1 MWTETS
7 DNIGRNCTRGFTL
20 LEILAAFFI
29 FSIVMGLMFGSFG
42 GVFSSSDR
50 VGAASDLHEMA
61 SASLVR
67 MATDL
72 RAIHIA
78 QEPRYK
84 APELDDAPDPYRVEG
99 GTEYLGGELF
109 SRLRFASLSHLP
121 IGRQPRE
128 GIARIVYYP
137 EMTTAGEG
145 ILRRSDTLFPYDD
158 FEPSPTDPV
167 ICEKVLSFKVVYYDK
182 EGRDTEEW
190 NSESDLYE
198 HSTPRAVGIQLTLG
212 DEQMSYTFATEVD
225 LPMVRSISRRR

>member
-1 MWTETS
+1 MWIEASHTIDRRCS
-7 DNIGRNCTRGFTL
+7 RGFTL
-20 LEILAAFFI
+20 LEILAAIFI
-29 FSIVMGLMFGSFG
+29 FSIVMGLVFGTFG
-42 GVFSSSDR
+42 GVFSSADR

-61 SASLVR
+61 SACLVR

-72 RAIHIA
+72 KAIHVA
-78 QEPRYK
+78 REPRYK
-84 APELDDAPDPYRVEG
+84 APDMDDPPDPYRVEG

-109 SRLRFASLSHLP
+109 SRLRFTSLAHLP

-137 EMTTAGEG
+137 EMKTEGER
-145 ILRRSDTLFPYDD
+145 ILRRADNLFPYDD
-158 FEPSPTDPV
+158 FTPSPTDPV
-167 ICEKVLSFKVVYYDK
+167 ICEQVLSFKVVYFDK

-198 HSTPRAVGIQLTLG
+198 HSTPRAVGIELTLG
-212 DEQMSYTFATEVD
+212 DEQMSYTFVTEVD